1 MWGFCKEVSCLY
13 LTRMMQKDGLHK
25 LYAKDFFLLLI
36 WLLLVFCSFNEVYS
50 KLSSKIYNGGS
61 GDVHSLTLSRKI
73 EDFGS
78 DLSLVISELRSKK
91 ALMAPFR
98 VLKTHT
104 DLAFFVIVDVNKSI
118 LQLHAPVWIKSDLC
132 EWGIIHE
139 VAAEREGHPGDG
151 KWKIDATSLQ
161 VSWILE
167 WESSCSRS
175 NHLVLASE

>member
-1 MWGFCKEVSCLY
+1 M
-13 LTRMMQKDGLHK
+13 
-25 LYAKDFFLLLI
+25 
-36 WLLLVFCSFNEVYS
+36 
-50 KLSSKIYNGGS
+50 
-61 GDVHSLTLSRKI
+61 TLSRKI

-132 EWGIIHE
+132 E
-139 VAAEREGHPGDG
+139 
-151 KWKIDATSLQ
+151 
-161 VSWILE
+161 
-167 WESSCSRS
+167 
-175 NHLVLASE
+175 